1 MFVVRQVVRIDCY
14 VSRQARCV
22 LVIKQSWREDICY
35 IVINDEEN
43 VRRDGIQ
50 NSRVI
55 HQSTD
60 TVKDARLGTSVA
72 SHREDYF
79 SAHCGHKEN
88 LCIMKLCFLI

>member
-1 MFVVRQVVRIDCY
+1 MFAVRQGVRIDCV
-14 VSRQARCV
+14 VSRHARCV

-55 HQSTD
+55 RQSTD
-60 TVKDARLGTSVA
+60 TIKDAWLGTSVA
-72 SHREDYF
+72 SHCLF
-79 SAHCGHKEN
+79 SMWGHKEN
-88 LCIMKLCFLI
+88 LCIMKLCSLVS